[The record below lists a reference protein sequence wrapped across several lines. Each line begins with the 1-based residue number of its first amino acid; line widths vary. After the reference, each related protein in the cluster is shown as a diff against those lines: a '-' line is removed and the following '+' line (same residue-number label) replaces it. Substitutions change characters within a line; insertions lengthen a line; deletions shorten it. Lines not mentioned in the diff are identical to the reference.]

1 MALAR
6 HCARCLY
13 SWQTMS
19 TPDLHLIFVIDDD
32 ASLRDDLVDYL
43 LGEGYRALGFASY
56 EQFVPASELLQPALV
71 VLDLGLPGLDGM
83 AACQLLRQRWPHV
96 GVVMLTSRSGV
107 EQQQAGLQ
115 AGADAYLLKTASLP
129 LVQATVASVLR
140 RLTSASLL
148 AASNASQNTASH
160 ASANPPKQPTTDWAL
175 RDADLCLLTPN
186 AGMTVLS
193 VNEFRLVHALMAAH
207 GQSVPR
213 PKLLALVG
221 KSDSVTNRRNLDGV
235 ISRIRAKVR
244 QQAGAD
250 LPLRSSY
257 SNGYAFVPG
266 RAADTPT
273 NSAAVTAAKA
283 TGRSAP

>member
-1 MALAR
+1 MR
-6 HCARCLY
+6 HWAHCTY
-13 SWQTMS
+13 SWQTMA
-19 TPDLHLIFVIDDD
+19 TLDLPLIFVIDDD
-32 ASLRDDLVDYL
+32 ARLRDDLVDYL
-43 LGEGYRALGFASY
+43 LGEGYRAMGFASY

-71 VLDLGLPGLDGM
+71 LLDLGLPGLDGM
-83 AACQLLRQRWPHV
+83 EVCRLLRQRWPGV

-140 RLTSASLL
+140 RLNSWQPQLDGDA
-148 AASNASQNTASH
+148 TAS
-160 ASANPPKQPTTDWAL
+160 APKQAATDWAL
-175 RDADLCLLTPN
+175 RDAGLCLLAPD
-186 AGMTVLS
+186 AGETVLS
-193 VNEFRLVHALMAAH
+193 VNEFRLVHALMAAQ
-207 GQSVPR
+207 GQSVTR

-221 KSDSVTNRRNLDGV
+221 KTDSVTNRRNLDGV

-257 SNGYAFVPG
+257 ANGYAFVPG
-266 RAADTPT
+266 RSPDAPDDAAG
-273 NSAAVTAAKA
+273 KC
-283 TGRSAP
+283 APVAWP

>member
-1 MALAR
+1 MA
-6 HCARCLY
+6 
-13 SWQTMS
+13 
-19 TPDLHLIFVIDDD
+19 TPDLPLIFVIDDD

-56 EQFVPASELLQPALV
+56 EQFLPASELLQPALV

-83 AACQLLRQRWPHV
+83 AACRLLRQRWPHV
-96 GVVMLTSRSGV
+96 GVVMLTSLSGV

-115 AGADAYLLKTASLP
+115 AGADAYLLKTATLP

-140 RLTSASLL
+140 RLKSWPPGVGSDGTTS
-148 AASNASQNTASH
+148 TTRH
-160 ASANPPKQPTTDWAL
+160 ASSDWAL
-175 RDADLCLLTPN
+175 RDAGLCLLAPN
-186 AGMTVLS
+186 GMETVLS
-193 VNEFRLVHALMAAH
+193 VNEFRLVRALVAAQ

-213 PKLLALVG
+213 PNLLALVG

-257 SNGYAFVPG
+257 ANGYAFVPG
-266 RAADTPT
+266 RSSDAPDGAAG
-273 NSAAVTAAKA
+273 K
-283 TGRSAP
+283 RAPVVRP